1 MRSAKVGLATR
12 TVANAAAALRTVPAG
27 RNQRTFLCVHYY
39 RARISDG
46 TAMQDFDAL
55 VRCAATTDVLRTGL
69 HVRVSRVRRNQASAC
84 CCTAQRSKVEG
95 RIAMRTASVHE
106 RAAQISIA
114 HRAGHACSS
123 SCTSGLT
130 TFVESLRTVRG
141 ARAAESVCVRLR
153 CAAFATRPATVELL
167 RLLAC
172 QCNGRRAET
181 IAASRPALVRC
192 TAAVEVEAGLRE
204 ALRDRERLLPGANE
218 RP

>member
-27 RNQRTFLCVHYY
+27 RNQRTFLCVQYH
-39 RARISDG
+39 RARRPDG

-55 VRCAATTDVLRTGL
+55 VRCAATADVLRTGL
-69 HVRVSRVRRNQASAC
+69 HVQVSRVRRNQASAC
-84 CCTAQRSKVEG
+84 CCTAFATQRSKVEG
-95 RIAMRTASVHE
+95 RIATCTASVHE

-130 TFVESLRTVRG
+130 TFVESLQTVRG
-141 ARAAESVCVRLR
+141 ARAAESVCVRVR
-153 CAAFATRPATVELL
+153 CAALATRPATVELL
-167 RLLAC
+167 RPFTR
-172 QCNGRRAET
+172 QCNGIRAET

-192 TAAVEVEAGLRE
+192 AAAVEVEARGS
-204 ALRDRERLLPGANE
+204 AVP
-218 RP
+218 